1 MVGIDENHGRSRRL
15 GAEDQGWSSIGWV
28 LGGRMI
34 DRSGDVVCS
43 LHRAQ
48 GDEVREFLGL
58 TSKLRATSFLVWP
71 QNQGR
76 RFLPIWPQNR
86 WLRVFRFGPQNR
98 QLRFD
103 DFGLKITMTISW
115 FVPQNQVG
123 YGLSVV
129 PQN

>member
-1 MVGIDENHGRSRRL
+1 MAGIDENHGRSRRL
-15 GAEDQGWSSIGWV
+15 GTEDQGWSSIGWV
-28 LGGRMI
+28 LDGRLI

-48 GDEVREFLGL
+48 GDEEREFLGL
-58 TSKLRATSFLVWP
+58 ASKPRATSFLVWS

-76 RFLPIWPQNR
+76 WFLPIWPQNW
-86 WLRVFRFGPQNR
+86 WLRVFRFGPQNW
-98 QLRFD
+98 QLWFD
-103 DFGLKITMTISW
+103 DLGLKITMMIFW

-129 PQN
+129 AQN